1 MGQQQLLLI
10 VLGFIV
16 VGTAVMLGIN
26 MYSAA
31 ETEAN
36 REELVSALV
45 TLSAMAQEYYQT
57 PKMLGGGNKKFKKWK
72 MPKFYKKFE
81 SGKIKAKVNKKGDEV
96 KLTATGTAKGKDGK
110 KKVKVEAKVKS
121 TSFKIKIK
129 N

>member
-16 VGTAVMLGIN
+16 VGTAVIIGIN
-26 MYSAA
+26 MFSTA

-36 REELVSALV
+36 REQLVAAL
-45 TLSAMAQEYYQT
+45 TSLGTMAQEYYQT
-57 PKMLGGGNKKFKKWK
+57 PAMLGGGNKKFKKWK

-96 KLTATGTAKGKDGK
+96 KLTATGTAKGNDGK

-121 TSFKIKIK
+121 KSFKIKIK